1 MRLTA
6 PIKDHHRE
14 ARLFV
19 ARVLLASACCL
30 VLLGIVI
37 ARLVQLQV
45 FDYQHFTEKSL
56 GNRVRIEALPPN
68 RGLIYDRK
76 GRVLAENL
84 PAYQL
89 ELIPEQV
96 PDIEDTLRRLA
107 RLELIDREDIA
118 RFSELS
124 LRGPR
129 FKPVTLRFRM
139 SDDEIS
145 NFALRRPRFPG
156 VDFQPR
162 LVRHY
167 PHGELAAHAIGYVG
181 ALSARRPGTARPRR
195 LRGHRAHGQDRRRNL
210 QRGRAARR
218 HRLSAD
224 RDQRQGPP
232 GRRRLARPDPV
243 TAAERIARA
252 RQ

>member
-19 ARVLLASACCL
+19 ARVLLASVFCI
-30 VLLGIVI
+30 VLLGVVI

-107 RLELIDREDIA
+107 RLELIDQEDIA

-124 LRGPR
+124 RSG
-129 FKPVTLRFRM
+129 
-139 SDDEIS
+139 
-145 NFALRRPRFPG
+145 
-156 VDFQPR
+156 
-162 LVRHY
+162 
-167 PHGELAAHAIGYVG
+167 
-181 ALSARRPGTARPRR
+181 
-195 LRGHRAHGQDRRRNL
+195 
-210 QRGRAARR
+210 
-218 HRLSAD
+218 
-224 RDQRQGPP
+224 
-232 GRRRLARPDPV
+232 
-243 TAAERIARA
+243 
-252 RQ
+252 